1 MTPAE
6 KRKMW
11 VDYVKASPPGYIPS
25 ALAAVLKAEGRD
37 MLNGVLKDLGLTL
50 STELIERHAKEL

>member
-25 ALAAVLKAEGRD
+25 ALTAVLKAEGRD